1 MSNIDAQI
9 KALQL
14 KKKKIDYVSYIADL
28 VKNDTKCIDYKD
40 VQKEVVEKI
49 EPFLL
54 KLMEA
59 IENDTEVSTEAQPTL
74 SKEELD
80 AVKLVANKILNKTPA
95 PPQGGFNQEIPA
107 APQKPLPPK
116 NEMSHNDKMNF
127 AMNNRH
133 LGNKRVQVLN
143 DQNAPIFGTV
153 VGLDAPHVVVKTE
166 TGPTINVPLE
176 KVVPV

>member
-1 MSNIDAQI
+1 MSKIQEQI
-9 KALQL
+9 KALQV
-14 KKKKIDYVSYIADL
+14 KQKKIDYVSYIADL

-40 VQKEVVEKI
+40 VQEEIVGKI

-54 KLMEA
+54 QL
-59 IENDTEVSTEAQPTL
+59 IESIEKDVEVKSTSTESFSEEQKQALKMVADKLLTKPAQPAATGGFTP
-74 SKEELD
+74 E
-80 AVKLVANKILNKTPA
+80 TPA
-95 PPQGGFNQEIPA
+95 PQQP
-107 APQKPLPPK
+107 KPRPS
-116 NEMSHNDKMNF
+116 EMSNSDKMNF

-153 VGLDAPHVVVKTE
+153 VGLDAPHVIVKTE

-176 KVVPV
+176 KIVPV